1 MKTTMYHKPVLL
13 EACLEGLALKE
24 SGTYVD
30 ATFGGGGHTKA
41 ILDVLGDKGKVIAFD
56 QDADAVEN
64 TWDDDRLIFV
74 HQNFKY
80 LHRFLRFHNIEKV
93 DGILADLGVSSHQL
107 DTGERGFSTRFDGPL
122 DMRMSDTDL
131 VTAQE
136 IINTFSEESLATIFY
151 RYGELSN
158 SRKIAARI
166 VVERKKKAITTTA
179 EFKEIL
185 KPLVPLKVQNKIL
198 AQIFQALRIE
208 VNQELKALEALLE
221 QSAEVLDENGRLCMI
236 SYHSLEDRLVKRFFK
251 HGCFDNEPEKDEFG
265 RTQIPL
271 KKVGR
276 MILPTEKEIKQNKRA
291 RSAKLRIAE
300 KR

>member
-1 MKTTMYHKPVLL
+1 MYHKPVLL

-236 SYHSLEDRLVKRFFK
+236 SYHSLEDRLVKRFFQ

>member
-80 LHRFLRFHNIEKV
+80 LRRFLRFHNIEKV

-166 VVERKKKAITTTA
+166 VVERKKKAIATTA
-179 EFKEIL
+179 EFTEIL

-236 SYHSLEDRLVKRFFK
+236 SYHSLEDRLVKRFFQ

-276 MILPTEKEIKQNKRA
+276 MILPTVKEIKKNKRA

>member
-1 MKTTMYHKPVLL
+1 MYHKPVLL

-80 LHRFLRFHNIEKV
+80 LRRFLRFHNIVKV

-179 EFKEIL
+179 EFTEIL

-236 SYHSLEDRLVKRFFK
+236 SYHSLEDRLVKRFFQ

-276 MILPTEKEIKQNKRA
+276 MILPTEKEIKKNKRA

>member
-56 QDADAVEN
+56 QDTDAVEN

-179 EFKEIL
+179 EFTEIL

-236 SYHSLEDRLVKRFFK
+236 SYHSLEDRLVKRFFQ

>member
-1 MKTTMYHKPVLL
+1 MYHKPVLL

-80 LHRFLRFHNIEKV
+80 LRRFLRFHNIVKV

-179 EFKEIL
+179 EFTEIL

-236 SYHSLEDRLVKRFFK
+236 SYHSLEDRLVKRFFQ